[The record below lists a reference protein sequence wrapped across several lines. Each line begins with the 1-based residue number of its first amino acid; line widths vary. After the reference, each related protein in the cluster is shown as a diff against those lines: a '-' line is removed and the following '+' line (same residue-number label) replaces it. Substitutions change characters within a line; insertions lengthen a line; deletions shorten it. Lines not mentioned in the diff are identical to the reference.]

1 LNSQSESKTISSYDE
16 LFELFGIKKSNDDGD
31 FVEIIHPTSGAIIKI
46 PKNLITMKESSSEQ
60 NNKNEIMKVNVRYFR
75 FTLFLENGCTS

>member
-1 LNSQSESKTISSYDE
+1 LNSRSESRTISSYDE

-46 PKNLITMKESSSEQ
+46 PKNLVTMKESFSEQ
-60 NNKNEIMKVNVRYFR
+60 KDINEIKEVKVRYLR
-75 FTLFLENGCTS
+75 FTLFLENACTN